1 MRYDDA
7 RTRRYAQVNDS
18 IPANETPRY
27 WRCLNCG
34 QVCFDAPRRI
44 CALFAAILPHGNLAR
59 SIKRDPAHQN
69 AAPHSAVCSMTEQ
82 SQRIRVMMGARWY
95 SGGSKE
101 DMARSLEDAT
111 IRMYE
116 DISLTEELTDE
127 PAKVLLK
134 WGEAKLMTLAEKT
147 TDIDSEDFE
156 DHFKSLRRVMKS
168 INKLAGQTGLDDDT
182 VRTRLTKL
190 IERAQSLG
198 LPASEDRIEVY
209 MQQRQSV
216 SDDQAKVKLLTTLLE
231 PDEADEPAPP
241 DPPVVA
247 EDRNPP
253 GTEPER
259 PNFLYDGTVRS
270 WGHEHHLDSDDEDPK
285 VE

>member
-1 MRYDDA
+1 
-7 RTRRYAQVNDS
+7 
-18 IPANETPRY
+18 
-27 WRCLNCG
+27 
-34 QVCFDAPRRI
+34 
-44 CALFAAILPHGNLAR
+44 
-59 SIKRDPAHQN
+59 
-69 AAPHSAVCSMTEQ
+69 
-82 SQRIRVMMGARWY
+82 
-95 SGGSKE
+95 
-101 DMARSLEDAT
+101 MARSLEDAT

-134 WGEAKLMTLAEKT
+134 WGEAKLTTLAEKT
-147 TDIDSEDFE
+147 TNIDSEDFE

-168 INKLAGQTGLDDDT
+168 INKLVGQTDLDDDT
-182 VRTRLTKL
+182 VRKRLTKL

-198 LPASEDRIEVY
+198 LPASEERIEVY
-209 MQQRQSV
+209 MQQRQNV
-216 SDDQAKVKLLTTLLE
+216 NDDQAKVKLLTTLLE
-231 PDEADEPAPP
+231 PDEAAEP

-270 WGHEHHLDSDDEDPK
+270 WGHEHHLDSDDEDPN